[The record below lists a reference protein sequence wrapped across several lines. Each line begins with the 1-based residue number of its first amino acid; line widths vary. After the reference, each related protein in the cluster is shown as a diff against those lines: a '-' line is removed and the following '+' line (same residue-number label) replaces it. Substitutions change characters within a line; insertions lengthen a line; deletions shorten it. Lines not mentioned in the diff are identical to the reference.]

1 MGKDSKWLIQFLHRL
16 YSVAVFEKKPV
27 KCEKYRDNAAA
38 VVVVVVAVAAV
49 VVVAPLLP
57 GVIGDRFP
65 VAVNGSIRAQV
76 DFFVSE
82 MISYRSD
89 VIDEAFVLKVLKYHE
104 KNAEKIELVR
114 I

>member
-1 MGKDSKWLIQFLHRL
+1 MKWLIQFLHRL

-38 VVVVVVAVAAV
+38 VVVVVAVASV
-49 VVVAPLLP
+49 VVVGPLLQ

-89 VIDEAFVLKVLKYHE
+89 VIDEAFVLKVLKHHE